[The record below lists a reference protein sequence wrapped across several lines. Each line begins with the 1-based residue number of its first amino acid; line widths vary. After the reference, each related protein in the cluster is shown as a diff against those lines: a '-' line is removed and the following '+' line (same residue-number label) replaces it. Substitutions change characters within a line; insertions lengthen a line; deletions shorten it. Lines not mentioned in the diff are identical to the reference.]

1 MKNTPQITLPEPLLC
16 RTAQAAAISGVS
28 PRKWAE
34 MESSGRIPPAYKLGG
49 CKVYKLSHL
58 RLWVEWDMP
67 NADRFLQLLDAEG
80 KR

>member
-1 MKNTPQITLPEPLLC
+1 MATKPPQITLPEPLLC

-34 MESSGRIPPAYKLGG
+34 MESAGQTPPCYRLGS

-58 RLWVEWDMP
+58 RQWVAWDMP
-67 NADRFLQLLDAEG
+67 STDRFMQLLER
-80 KR
+80 KV